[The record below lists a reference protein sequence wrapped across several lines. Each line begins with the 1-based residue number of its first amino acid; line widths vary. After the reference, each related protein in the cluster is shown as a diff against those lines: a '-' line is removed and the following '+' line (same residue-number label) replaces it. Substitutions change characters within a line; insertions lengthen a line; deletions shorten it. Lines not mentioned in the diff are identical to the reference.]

1 MILILK
7 IDQQFL
13 GFKEINKSSYR
24 FKKLSLKLEFL
35 RQFSLTIFNIFKT
48 KLFLEM
54 LSLHEM
60 EPILENNSSKEDTPE
75 ALHTL
80 FLLKTKIFVFV
91 LVLTRLSSG
100 YNY

>member
-1 MILILK
+1 MKLILK

-24 FKKLSLKLEFL
+24 FEQLSLKLEFF
-35 RQFSLTIFNIFKT
+35 RYFSLTIFNIFKT

-60 EPILENNSSKEDTPE
+60 EPILENNFGKEDTPE

-91 LVLTRLSSG
+91 FF
-100 YNY
+100 